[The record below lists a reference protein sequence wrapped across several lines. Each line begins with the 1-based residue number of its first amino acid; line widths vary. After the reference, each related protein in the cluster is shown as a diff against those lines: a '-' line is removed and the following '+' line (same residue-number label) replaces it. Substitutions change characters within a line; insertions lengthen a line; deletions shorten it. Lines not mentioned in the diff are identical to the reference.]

1 MNASATLT
9 LYCALIAIAAWVGA
23 WLPTRFKLSHTRL
36 ELIMSF
42 VSGLMLGVA
51 LLHMLPHAAHQM
63 HSLRSAVRWM
73 LGGIIAMFLLI
84 RVFGTHAHGDHD
96 PGHGHDHGHGHGH
109 KVSWVGVLVGLT
121 IHSLLDGVALAA
133 AVTTATR
140 YADGGALVAMAPF
153 LAILLH
159 KPIDSLAIVSVMAAG
174 GWSERARKLV
184 GLCYALM
191 VPIGALM
198 FYAGIRNAG
207 GEVLGAS
214 LAFSAGLFLCI
225 SLADLLPEIQFHR
238 HDRLKLTA
246 ALLLGIA
253 CAYGVGQLE
262 SGSKEPTNP
271 LLRRGMQE
279 RQLN

>member
-1 MNASATLT
+1 MIDYPKRFLITDKVAFVIGGLGLLGREIGSSLASA
-9 LYCALIAIAAWVGA
+9 
-23 WLPTRFKLSHTRL
+23 
-36 ELIMSF
+36 
-42 VSGLMLGVA
+42 
-51 LLHMLPHAAHQM
+51 
-63 HSLRSAVRWM
+63 
-73 LGGIIAMFLLI
+73 GGRIVILDIDEKRA
-84 RVFGTHAHGDHD
+84 D
-96 PGHGHDHGHGHGH
+96 
-109 KVSWVGVLVGLT
+109 
-121 IHSLLDGVALAA
+121 SLLDGVALAA
-133 AVTTATR
+133 AVTTAAR
-140 YADGGALVAMAPF
+140 YADSDTLVAVSPF

-159 KPIDSLAIVSVMAAG
+159 KPIDSLAIVSVMEAG
-174 GWSERARKLV
+174 GWSERARNLV
-184 GLCYALM
+184 GLAYALM
-191 VPIGALM
+191 VPIGALL

-262 SGSKEPTNP
+262 SGSQEPTNP
-271 LLRRGMQE
+271 LLRRGMQQ

>member
-1 MNASATLT
+1 MNPTGTLI
-9 LYCALIAIAAWVGA
+9 LYCALIAVAAWVGA
-23 WLPTRFKLSHTRL
+23 WAPTRFKLGHTRL

-63 HSLRSAVRWM
+63 HSLRSAVEWM
-73 LGGIIAMFLLI
+73 LGGILAMFLLI
-84 RVFGTHAHGDHD
+84 RVFGTHAHGDD
-96 PGHGHDHGHGHGH
+96 QGHGDDHGHGHQH

-140 YADGGALVAMAPF
+140 YADPGALVAIAPF

-174 GWSERARKLV
+174 GWSERSRKLV
-184 GLCYALM
+184 GLCYALA
-191 VPIGALM
+191 VPLGALL

-225 SLADLLPEIQFHR
+225 SLADLLPEIQFHH
-238 HDRLKLTA
+238 HDRVKLTA
-246 ALLLGIA
+246 ALLIGVL
-253 CAYGVGQLE
+253 CAYGVGKLE
-262 SGSKEPTNP
+262 SGTREIQNP